1 MLSSAMLFLSPA
13 LAYESS
19 TLYNGCSGEEV
30 RQLQQALIDLGFLDG
45 KADGVFG
52 NKTENA
58 VRAFQKKNKLTADGL
73 AGEKTRELALNSA
86 AKL

>member
-1 MLSSAMLFLSPA
+1 MRKHRFSARALIRLCLAGCLIMLFLSPA
-13 LAYESS
+13 LAYEAS

-58 VRAFQKKNKLTADGL
+58 VSFKRI
-73 AGEKTRELALNSA
+73 S
-86 AKL
+86 